1 LSSQTLYEE
10 RADVYDCCIKL
21 LTDTKYAKERWE
33 ESFYPMS
40 AHSFHGRMVVTE
52 EKDERQRV
60 LYDHLSMKLIKVNYE
75 RGVRGIR
82 EMCETAVN
90 KITIVIKPES

>member
-1 LSSQTLYEE
+1 
-10 RADVYDCCIKL
+10 
-21 LTDTKYAKERWE
+21 
-33 ESFYPMS
+33 
-40 AHSFHGRMVVTE
+40 MVVTE